1 MSCAYLL
8 MERIKYNEPDMDRN
22 VRNKIFLSDCQRAM
36 GQMRFT
42 AELDM
47 WFIVSLVLHLKEE
60 IKTTLAYDSIFDH

>member
-1 MSCAYLL
+1 
-8 MERIKYNEPDMDRN
+8 
-22 VRNKIFLSDCQRAM
+22 M
-36 GQMRFT
+36 GQMRFM

>member
-1 MSCAYLL
+1 MSRAYLL
-8 MERIKYNEPDMDRN
+8 TERIKYNEPDMDKN
-22 VRNKIFLSDCQRAM
+22 VRNKIFLSDCKWAM
-36 GQMRFT
+36 GQMRFM